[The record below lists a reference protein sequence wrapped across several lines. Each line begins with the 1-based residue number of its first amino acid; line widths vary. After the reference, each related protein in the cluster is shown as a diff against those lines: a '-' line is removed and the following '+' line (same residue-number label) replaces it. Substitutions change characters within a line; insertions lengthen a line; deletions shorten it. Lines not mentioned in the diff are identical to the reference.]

1 MRLFAFVSTTA
12 AYALAATIIYA
23 SILLHCGLGPDS
35 PAACNN
41 MADRQ
46 GAAIRVGAIIF
57 YAVLAFAYW
66 RRWPK
71 LKG

>member
-1 MRLFAFVSTTA
+1 MFLFLLATG
-12 AYALAATIIYA
+12 AYAAVACVIYLG
-23 SILLHCGLGPDS
+23 LLLQCGLGPDS
-35 PAACNN
+35 PAACNDS
-41 MADRQ
+41 ADRQ
-46 GAAIRVGAIIF
+46 SASFVVGSLIF